1 MTSGHT
7 SPSAFW
13 RKHFFL
19 HFIAFVILSLWVG
32 SQTRPIVL
40 PDLHLAE
47 GERLDCVSY
56 APYHLPGQTPLNPAM
71 RIPKEQIAADLAAL
85 APITHCVRIYAVDQG
100 LEYVPELAQKL
111 GLKVL
116 LGAWIGRD
124 PLANRSQLETA
135 IQLANRYPDVVR
147 AVIVG
152 NEVLLRQE
160 QSATA
165 IRAMLDEV
173 RGRVSVPVTYA
184 DVWEF
189 WLRHPSLAEG
199 VDFLTIHILPYWED
213 NPIAV
218 DQAIRHVADVRQRML
233 EHYKKPVLIGE
244 TGWPSAG
251 RQREGAR
258 PGTVEQALYVRS
270 FIRKAHDAGW
280 EYNLIEAIDQPWKR
294 DLEGTVGGYWGI
306 LDRDLQ
312 PKFPFAG
319 PVQERASVQPYL
331 LAAITGSALCFGWA
345 WLLGCARS
353 WRLLTSAAAGAWAGG
368 VLWLAW
374 EHGLLAY
381 RNPWEWTV
389 LGMVALVG
397 IGLVLGMA
405 GRRGQN
411 VLPGFMQA
419 VRQKHDRW
427 LPALR
432 MALLFAAATAVLLL
446 LADPRYRDFP
456 MWLYAIPLLSLLT
469 LSRLARAGRE
479 EKLCA
484 GILAL
489 GGIARWAME
498 PLNPQAQAWLALCLL
513 LAAAGLAS
521 TSKAS
526 TTAGADGSKQ

>member
-7 SPSAFW
+7 PSPAFW
-13 RKHFFL
+13 RRHFFL
-19 HFIAFVILSLWVG
+19 HFIAFLILSFWVAA
-32 SQTRPIVL
+32 QTRPVAL

-56 APYHLPGQTPLNPAM
+56 APYHRPGQTPLNPAM
-71 RIPKEQIAADLAAL
+71 RIPREQIAADLAAL

-111 GLKVL
+111 GLKIL

-124 PLANRSQLETA
+124 PVANRTQLETA
-135 IQLANRYPDVVR
+135 IRLANLYPDTVR

-160 QSATA
+160 QPETA
-165 IRAMLDEV
+165 MRAMLDEV

-213 NPIAV
+213 EPVAV
-218 DQAIRHVADVRQRML
+218 GQALEHVAQVRQRML

-270 FIRKAHDAGW
+270 FIRKAHDEAW
-280 EYNLIEAIDQPWKR
+280 DYNVIEAIDQPWKR
-294 DLEGTVGGYWGI
+294 QLEGTVGGYWGI
-306 LDRDLQ
+306 LDQDLQ

-319 PVQERASVQPYL
+319 PVQERTSVQPYL
-331 LAAITGSALCFGWA
+331 LAALAGSTLCLGLA
-345 WLLGCARS
+345 YLLGYTRS
-353 WRLLTSAAAGAWAGG
+353 WRLLTHAAAGAWAGG

-374 EHGLLAY
+374 EHGQVAY

-389 LGMVALVG
+389 LGVIALTG
-397 IGLVLGMA
+397 IGLVLGMV
-405 GRRGQN
+405 GRRDQHN
-411 VLPGFMQA
+411 VPGFMEA
-419 VRQKHDRW
+419 IRQKQNRW
-427 LPALR
+427 IPALR
-432 MALLFAAATAVLLL
+432 MTVLFAAATAALLL

-456 MWLYAIPLLSLLT
+456 LPLYAIPLLGLLT
-469 LSRLARAGRE
+469 LSRWSRTGRE

-484 GILAL
+484 GIIAL

-521 TSKAS
+521 SSKAS
-526 TTAGADGSKQ
+526 TTAGADGSKL

>member
-1 MTSGHT
+1 MIFHPAAS
-7 SPSAFW
+7 SAFW
-13 RKHFFL
+13 RNHFFL
-19 HFIAFVILSLWVG
+19 HFIAFVTLSFWVG
-32 SQTRPIVL
+32 SQTRPVAL
-40 PDLHLAE
+40 PDLHLAQ

-56 APYHLPGQTPLNPAM
+56 APYHLPGQTPLDPAM

-85 APITHCVRIYAVDQG
+85 ASITHCVRIYAVDQG
-100 LEYVPELAQKL
+100 LEYVPELAREL

-124 PLANRSQLETA
+124 PVANRTQLETV
-135 IQLANRYPDVVR
+135 IRLANRYPDTVR

-160 QSATA
+160 QPEAA
-165 IRAMLDEV
+165 MRAMLDEV

-213 NPIAV
+213 EPVAV
-218 DQAIRHVADVRQRML
+218 DRALEHVAQVRQRML

-258 PGTVEQALYVRS
+258 PGTVEQAQYVRS

-294 DLEGTVGGYWGI
+294 LLEGTVGGYWGI
-306 LDRDLQ
+306 LDQDLQ

-319 PVQERASVQPYL
+319 PIQERASVQPYL
-331 LAAITGSALCFGWA
+331 LAALAGSALCIGLA
-345 WLLGCARS
+345 CLLGRARS
-353 WRLLTSAAAGAWAGG
+353 WRLLTHAAAGAWAGG

-374 EHGLLAY
+374 EHGLVAY
-381 RNPWEWTV
+381 RNPWEWMV
-389 LGMVALVG
+389 LGMIALAG

-405 GRRGQN
+405 GRRDQN
-411 VLPGFMQA
+411 VLPGFIEAIQQ
-419 VRQKHDRW
+419 RQNRW

-432 MALLFAAATAVLLL
+432 MTVLFAAATSALLL

-456 MWLYAIPLLSLLT
+456 LWLYALPLISLLT
-469 LSRLARAGRE
+469 LSRMSHAGRE

-484 GILAL
+484 GIIALA
-489 GGIARWAME
+489 GIARWAME

>member
-7 SPSAFW
+7 SPAAFW

-19 HFIAFVILSLWVG
+19 HFIAFLILSFWVA
-32 SQTRPIVL
+32 SQTRPVAL

-71 RIPKEQIAADLAAL
+71 RIPREQIAADLASL
-85 APITHCVRIYAVDQG
+85 AKVTGCVRIYAVDQG
-100 LEYVPELAQKL
+100 LEYVPELAREL

-124 PLANRSQLETA
+124 PVANRTQLETA
-135 IQLANRYPDVVR
+135 IRLANRYPDAVR

-160 QSATA
+160 QPEAA
-165 IRAMLDEV
+165 MRAMLIEV

-213 NPIAV
+213 EPVAV
-218 DQAIRHVADVRQRML
+218 EQALEHVSQVRQRML
-233 EHYKKPVLIGE
+233 AHYEKPVLIGE

-270 FIRKAHDAGW
+270 FIRKARDEGW
-280 EYNLIEAIDQPWKR
+280 EYNIIEAIDQPWKR
-294 DLEGTVGGYWGI
+294 LLEGTVGGYWGI

-319 PVQERASVQPYL
+319 PVQERSSVQPYL
-331 LAAITGSALCFGWA
+331 IAALAGSMLC
-345 WLLGCARS
+345 LGVACRLGRARS
-353 WRLLTSAAAGAWAGG
+353 WRLLTHAAAGAWAGG
-368 VLWLAW
+368 VLRLAW
-374 EHGLLAY
+374 EHGLVAY

-389 LGMVALVG
+389 LGMVALAG
-397 IGLVLGMA
+397 IGLVPGMA
-405 GRRGQN
+405 GRRDQTM
-411 VLPGFMQA
+411 LPGFVESM
-419 VRQKHDRW
+419 RQKQDRW
-427 LPALR
+427 IPALR
-432 MALLFAAATAVLLL
+432 MTVLFAAATAALLL

-456 MWLYAIPLLSLLT
+456 VWLYAIPLIGLLT
-469 LSRLARAGRE
+469 LSRMSRAGWE

-484 GILAL
+484 GIIAL
-489 GGIARWAME
+489 GGMARWAME
-498 PLNPQAQAWLALCLL
+498 PMNPQAQAWLALCLV

-521 TSKAS
+521 ASTAS
-526 TTAGADGSKQ
+526 TTAGADGS

>member
-1 MTSGHT
+1 MTSGHI
-7 SPSAFW
+7 SSSAFW

-19 HFIAFVILSLWVG
+19 HFIAFLLLTFWVAA
-32 SQTRPIVL
+32 QTRPVAL

-56 APYHLPGQTPLNPAM
+56 APYHWPGQTPLNPAM

-124 PLANRSQLETA
+124 PVANRSQLETA
-135 IQLANRYPDVVR
+135 IRLTNLYPDAVR

-160 QSATA
+160 QPEAA
-165 IRAMLDEV
+165 MRAMLDEV

-189 WLRHPSLAEG
+189 WLRHPTLAEG

-213 NPIAV
+213 EPVAV
-218 DQAIRHVADVRQRML
+218 DHALEHVAQVRQRMQ

-258 PGTVEQALYVRS
+258 PGLVEQALYVRS
-270 FIRKAHDAGW
+270 FIREAHDKGW
-280 EYNLIEAIDQPWKR
+280 DYNVIEAIDQPWKR
-294 DLEGTVGGYWGI
+294 QLEGTVGGYWGI
-306 LDRDLQ
+306 LDQDLQ
-312 PKFPFAG
+312 PKFPLAG
-319 PVQERASVQPYL
+319 PVRARTSVQPYL
-331 LAAITGSALCFGWA
+331 LAALAGSMLC
-345 WLLGCARS
+345 LGLACLPGRARS
-353 WRLLTSAAAGAWAGG
+353 WRLLTHVAAGAWTGG
-368 VLWLAW
+368 VMWLAW
-374 EHGLLAY
+374 EHGQVAY
-381 RNPWEWTV
+381 RNAWEWAV
-389 LGMVALVG
+389 LGMIALAG

-405 GRRGQN
+405 GRRNQN
-411 VLPGFMQA
+411 MLPGFIEAMQQ
-419 VRQKHDRW
+419 RQNRW

-432 MALLFAAATAVLLL
+432 MAVLFAAATAALLL

-456 MWLYAIPLLSLLT
+456 IWLYAIPSLSLLT
-469 LSRLARAGRE
+469 LNRLSRTGRE

-484 GILAL
+484 GIIAL

-498 PLNPQAQAWLALCLL
+498 PMNPQAQAWLALCLL
-513 LAAAGLAS
+513 LAAACLAS

-526 TTAGADGSKQ
+526 MTAGADGS

>member
-1 MTSGHT
+1 MIFHPAAS
-7 SPSAFW
+7 SAFW
-13 RKHFFL
+13 RNHFFL
-19 HFIAFVILSLWVG
+19 HFIAFLMLSLWVAN
-32 SQTRPIVL
+32 QTRPVSL
-40 PDLHLAE
+40 PDLHLAQ

-100 LEYVPELAQKL
+100 LEYVPELARGL

-124 PLANRSQLETA
+124 PVANRTQLETV
-135 IQLANRYPDVVR
+135 IRLANRYPDTVR

-160 QSATA
+160 QPATA
-165 IRAMLDEV
+165 MRAMLDEV
-173 RGRVSVPVTYA
+173 RERVSVPVTYA

-213 NPIAV
+213 EPVAV
-218 DQAIRHVADVRQRML
+218 DRALEHVAQVRQRML

-258 PGTVEQALYVRS
+258 PGTVEQAQYVRS

-280 EYNLIEAIDQPWKR
+280 DYNLIEAIDQPWKR
-294 DLEGTVGGYWGI
+294 LLEGTVGGYWGI
-306 LDRDLQ
+306 LDQDLQ

-319 PVQERASVQPYL
+319 PIQERASVQSYL
-331 LAAITGSALCFGWA
+331 LAALAGGVLCVALAC
-345 WLLGCARS
+345 LLGRARS
-353 WRLLTSAAAGAWAGG
+353 WRLLTHAAAGAWAGG
-368 VLWLAW
+368 MSWLAW
-374 EHGLLAY
+374 EHGLVAY

-389 LGMVALVG
+389 LGMVALAG
-397 IGLVLGMA
+397 LGLVLGMA
-405 GRRGQN
+405 GRRDRN
-411 VLPGFMQA
+411 VLPGFIEAMQHK
-419 VRQKHDRW
+419 QNRW

-432 MALLFAAATAVLLL
+432 MAVLFAAATAALLL

-456 MWLYAIPLLSLLT
+456 MWLYALPLFSLLT
-469 LSRLARAGRE
+469 LSRLARIGRE

-484 GILAL
+484 GIIALA
-489 GGIARWAME
+489 GIARWAME
-498 PLNPQAQAWLALCLL
+498 PMNPQAQAWLALCLL
-513 LAAAGLAS
+513 LAVAGLAS